1 MKTTS
6 LILLLVKAAVAT
18 TLLFLSTTI
27 LFGQE
32 KENVEKLDKHVYK
45 AEKIKNHEFCSGD
58 NWSNGDKVS
67 FKELRE
73 MTLPASGSLAV
84 DGGKNGGIKVKGSQT
99 SEIVVRACIQ
109 TWGVTEE
116 AAKAVASNIKIS
128 TAGTVKADAAD
139 DQNWGVSYEIL
150 VPRSTDL
157 NLKAHNGGI
166 AIASVE
172 GRIEFETLNGGVSLM
187 DVAGDVKGRTTNGGV
202 NVMLAGNSWKGSGL
216 DVITTNGG
224 VHLSMPETYAAN
236 IETGTTNGGFR
247 SDIPALSVSQEDVK
261 GPDRHQR
268 ATRLNTVLN
277 GGGAPIRVITTN
289 GGVNISSASKAV
301 Y

>member
-1 MKTTS
+1 M
-6 LILLLVKAAVAT
+6 LIIKAAVAAA
-18 TLLFLSTTI
+18 LLFLSTTI

-32 KENVEKLDKHVYK
+32 KAENKDNYR
-45 AEKIKNHEFCSGD
+45 AEKVKNKEFCTGE
-58 NWSNGDKVS
+58 NWSNGDRVS
-67 FKELRE
+67 FRELRE
-73 MTLPASGSLAV
+73 MTIPATGSLAV
-84 DGGKNGGIKVKGSQT
+84 DGGRNGGIKVKGSQT
-99 SEIVVRACIQ
+99 SEIVVRACVQ
-109 TWGVTEE
+109 TWGTSDE
-116 AAKAVASNIKIS
+116 AARAVASGITIS
-128 TAGTVKADAAD
+128 TGGTVKANAANEE
-139 DQNWGVSYEIL
+139 NWGVSFEIL

-166 AIASVE
+166 AISSVE
-172 GRIEFETLNGGVSLM
+172 GRIEFETMNGGVSLM

-202 NVMLAGNSWKGSGL
+202 NVALAGNSWKGSGL

-247 SDIPALSVSQEDVK
+247 SNIPALNVTTENVQ
-261 GPDRHQR
+261 GPDRRQR
-268 ATRLNTVLN
+268 ATRLNTALN

-289 GGVNISSASKAV
+289 GGVSISSASKSN

>member
-1 MKTTS
+1 M
-6 LILLLVKAAVAT
+6 LILKAAVAAA
-18 TLLFLSTTI
+18 LLFISTTI

-32 KENVEKLDKHVYK
+32 KADAKDAYK
-45 AEKIKNHEFCSGD
+45 AEKIKNKEFCAGE
-58 NWSNGDKVS
+58 NWSNGDRVS
-67 FKELRE
+67 FRELRE
-73 MTLPASGSLAV
+73 MTLPATGSLAV
-84 DGGKNGGIKVKGSQT
+84 DGGRNGGIKVKGSQT
-99 SEIVVRACIQ
+99 SEIVVRACVQ
-109 TWGVTEE
+109 TWGTSDE
-116 AAKAVASNIKIS
+116 AARAVASGITIS
-128 TAGTVKADAAD
+128 TGGTVKANAPSED
-139 DQNWGVSYEIL
+139 NWGVSFEIL

-166 AIASVE
+166 AISSVE
-172 GRIEFETLNGGVSLM
+172 GRIEFETMNGGVSLM

-202 NVMLAGNSWKGSGL
+202 NVALGGSSWKGSGL

-247 SDIPALSVSQEDVK
+247 SNIPALNVTTEDLR

-268 ATRLNTVLN
+268 ATRLNTAFN
-277 GGGAPIRVITTN
+277 GGGAPIRVITTT
-289 GGVNISSASKAV
+289 GGVSISSASKSV

>member
-1 MKTTS
+1 M
-6 LILLLVKAAVAT
+6 LILKAAVAAA
-18 TLLFLSTTI
+18 LLFLSTTI

-32 KENVEKLDKHVYK
+32 KAATNNSYK
-45 AEKIKNHEFCSGD
+45 AEKVKNREFCSGD
-58 NWSNGDKVS
+58 NWSNGDRVS
-67 FKELRE
+67 FRELRE
-73 MTLPASGSLAV
+73 MTVPATGSLSV
-84 DGGKNGGIKVKGSQT
+84 DGGRNGGIKVKGSQT
-99 SEIVVRACIQ
+99 SEIVVRACVQ
-109 TWGVTEE
+109 TWGTNDE
-116 AAKAVASNIKIS
+116 AARAVANGITIS
-128 TAGTVKADAAD
+128 TSGTVKASAPSEE
-139 DQNWGVSYEIL
+139 NWGVSYEIL

-166 AIASVE
+166 AISSVE
-172 GRIEFETLNGGVSLM
+172 GRIEFETMNGGVSLM
-187 DVAGDVKGRTTNGGV
+187 DVAGDVTGRTTNGGV
-202 NVMLAGNSWKGSGL
+202 NVTLAGNSWKGSGL

-247 SDIPALSVSQEDVK
+247 SNIPALNVTTENLK

-268 ATRLNTVLN
+268 ATRLNTALN

-289 GGVNISSASKAV
+289 GGVSISSAGKSD